1 MSIMVEYWQIYKKK
15 SIVTVNQFKKLL
27 INFMT
32 VILFGFYV
40 PV

>member
-1 MSIMVEYWQIYKKK
+1 LANLQKK
-15 SIVTVNQFKKLL
+15 SIVTVNQFKKIL

>member
-1 MSIMVEYWQIYKKK
+1 MSIMVEYWQIYKK
-15 SIVTVNQFKKLL
+15 NQLLLLISSKKIL